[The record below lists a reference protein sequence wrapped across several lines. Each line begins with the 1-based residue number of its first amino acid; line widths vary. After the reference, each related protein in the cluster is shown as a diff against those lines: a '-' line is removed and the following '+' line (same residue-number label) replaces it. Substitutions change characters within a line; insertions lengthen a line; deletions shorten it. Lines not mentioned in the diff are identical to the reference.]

1 MTGKI
6 NNLEF
11 TARGRET
18 DNCLSQE
25 EEKLNN
31 YVKCFTEEH
40 PHYTFILAY

>member
-25 EEKLNN
+25 EKLNN

-40 PHYTFILAY
+40 PHYTFIPAY

>member
-11 TARGRET
+11 TARGGET

-31 YVKCFTEEH
+31 YVSVSLQNIWT
-40 PHYTFILAY
+40 TFILAH